1 MSTSKIFALLF
12 LATILLALSA
22 MASCSNGIRDVAL
35 VAIEE
40 QATINADPFWQSA
53 EMRIQS
59 GAADRQR
66 TIRMI
71 ALFFMVMVVAI
82 AGMVAMIYWPRLAKE
97 FRLREKQAA
106 KALPKPKSVQDA
118 PVALPSDWIVPQL
131 EAGDAP

>member
-53 EMRIQS
+53 EMRVQS

-66 TIRMI
+66 TFRMI
-71 ALFFMVMVVAI
+71 ALFFMVVVVAI
-82 AGMVAMIYWPRLAKE
+82 ALMVAMIYWPRLAKE
-97 FRLREKQAA
+97 HRLREKQKA
-106 KALPKPKSVQDA
+106 KALPKPSPVQDA

>member
-12 LATILLALSA
+12 LATIVLALSA

-53 EMRIQS
+53 EMRVQS
-59 GAADRQR
+59 GASDRQR
-66 TIRMI
+66 TVRMI
-71 ALFFMVMVVAI
+71 ALFFMVVVVAI
-82 AGMVAMIYWPRLAKE
+82 AAAYVMVAQPKLVKE
-97 FRLREKQAA
+97 LRLREKQKA
-106 KALPKPKSVQDA
+106 KALPKPSPVQDA

-131 EAGDAP
+131 EAGE

>member
-12 LATILLALSA
+12 LATIVLALSA

-53 EMRIQS
+53 EMRVQS

-66 TIRMI
+66 TVRMI
-71 ALFFMVMVVAI
+71 ALFFMVVVVAI
-82 AGMVAMIYWPRLAKE
+82 AAAYVMVAQPKLVKELRL
-97 FRLREKQAA
+97 LNKQQA
-106 KALPKPKSVQDA
+106 KALPKPKPVQDA

-131 EAGDAP
+131 EAGE